1 MDTIGVFPR
10 LSAMRIV
17 AADGTDFRTEE
28 KTRYYIWFFLHPGI
42 RAIRGYFSSSKV
54 TMRTL
59 LVRLRRIVGLVAM
72 LTTAMPACMASMRQ
86 TDAQRQKSGLTGTT
100 TMVVKSGLPG
110 GDATKSLQSL
120 EFAVAPI
127 QDDMPIYKK
136 AMIVKSDSKGHYA
149 IALPPGPYW
158 IGPKAKALD
167 PEHYHPTTTFTEVT
181 VVVKTGE
188 VSRVDLVETA
198 YAP

>member
-1 MDTIGVFPR
+1 MARISGQKKKLGTISGF
-10 LSAMRIV
+10 
-17 AADGTDFRTEE
+17 
-28 KTRYYIWFFLHPGI
+28 PGI

-59 LVRLRRIVGLVAM
+59 LVRLRNIVGLVAM
-72 LTTAMPACMASMRQ
+72 LTTAMPACMASVRQ
-86 TDAQRQKSGLTGTT
+86 TDAQRQKSGLTGAT

-110 GDATKSLQSL
+110 GDATKSPQSL

-127 QDDMPIYKK
+127 QDDMPVYKK

-149 IALPPGPYW
+149 IALPPGTYW
-158 IGPKAKALD
+158 IGLKAKALD

-188 VSRVDLVETA
+188 VSRVDLIETA

>member
-1 MDTIGVFPR
+1 MDTARIFPR
-10 LSAMRIV
+10 LRAMTTNSR
-17 AADGTDFRTEE
+17 D
-28 KTRYYIWFFLHPGI
+28 
-42 RAIRGYFSSSKV
+42 RGRGCMV
-54 TMRTL
+54 
-59 LVRLRRIVGLVAM
+59 VVM
-72 LTTAMPACMASMRQ
+72 LTMAMATCMASMRQ

-100 TMVVKSGLPG
+100 TMVVNSGLPG
-110 GDATKSLQSL
+110 GNATKSLQSL

-127 QDDMPIYKK
+127 QDDMPVYKK
-136 AMIVKSDSKGHYA
+136 SMIVKSDSQGQYA
-149 IALPPGPYW
+149 IALPPGLYW

-181 VVVKTGE
+181 VAVKTGE